1 MPQWYE
7 PFLNFSLTDL
17 LDIILVGV
25 LIYNFLILVKG
36 TRILNVIIGLFF
48 FIGIYSGASYLKLKT
63 LETILEKVFFYLPLI
78 LILIFQNEIR
88 RMITKFVKNPFKIVF
103 QKPEEHLIKEIIL
116 SVTALSSKRHGA
128 LIVFE
133 RNDGLRDYMEI
144 GIPINAS
151 ITAEL
156 VETIFLPTSP
166 IHDGAII
173 IQGET
178 IVSAGCF
185 LPLSINPLLTKEY
198 GTRHRAGIGITEETD
213 AVCIIVSEETGIISF
228 AVNGHLQR
236 FLDSKSLEGLLFEYL
251 VAKRKR

>member
-7 PFLNFSLTDL
+7 PFLNFSLIDL

-25 LIYNFLILVKG
+25 LLYNFLVLVKG

-48 FIGIYSGASYLKLKT
+48 FIAIYYGASYLKLKT
-63 LETILEKVFFYLPLI
+63 LETILERVFFYLPLI

-88 RMITKFVKNPFKIVF
+88 RMITKFVKNPFKVVF
-103 QKPEEHLIKEIIL
+103 QKPEEHLIKEIVL

-151 ITAEL
+151 VTAEL

-236 FLDSKSLEGLLFEYL
+236 YLDSKSLEGLLFEYL

>member
-236 FLDSKSLEGLLFEYL
+236 FLDSKSLEVLLFEYL

>member
-7 PFLNFSLTDL
+7 PFLNFSLIDL
-17 LDIILVGV
+17 LDILLVGV
-25 LIYNFLILVKG
+25 LLYNFLVLVKG
-36 TRILNVIIGLFF
+36 TRVLNVIIGLFF
-48 FIGIYSGASYLKLKT
+48 FIGIYYGAGYLKLKT
-63 LETILEKVFFYLPLI
+63 LETILGKFFFYLPLI

-88 RMITKFVKNPFKIVF
+88 WLITRFVKNPFKIIL
-103 QKPEEHLIKEIIL
+103 QKPEEHLIKEIVL
-116 SVTALSSKRHGA
+116 AVTALSSKRHGA

-151 ITAEL
+151 VSAEL

-166 IHDGAII
+166 IHDGAVI

-185 LPLSINPLLTKEY
+185 LPLSINPLLTKEF
-198 GTRHRAGIGITEETD
+198 GTRHRAGLGITEETD
-213 AVCIIVSEETGIISF
+213 AVCIIVSEETGNISF
-228 AVNGHLQR
+228 AVNGHIQR